1 MSHFVECRPGFTDL
15 AALVDALVA
24 VGFER
29 DQVEVHE
36 QSVALFG
43 YQGDERPQ
51 RANVVIRRQHVGR
64 GANDVGWERCS
75 DGTIRSWISEFDA
88 RHRLDASMQR
98 RIRQEY
104 ACAAV
109 TRQQQALGRQVERR
123 MLPDGEIELQVSGYR

>member
-1 MSHFVECRPGFTDL
+1 MSHFVECRPGFTDR

-29 DQVEVHE
+29 DQIEVHK
-36 QSVALFG
+36 QAVPLFG
-43 YQGDERPQ
+43 YQGDQRPQ
-51 RANVVIRRQHVGR
+51 RAHVVIRRQHVGKA
-64 GANDVGWERCS
+64 ANDVGWEQCS
-75 DGTIRSWISEFDA
+75 DGTIRSWISEFDT
-88 RHRLDASMQR
+88 RHRFDEAMQR

-109 TRQQQALGRQVERR
+109 TRQQRALGRQVERR